1 MNGHNICHWCIIAIS
16 VQIFDFPAAQ
26 PIPNGNNKEPPP
38 VAPKPSREKRS
49 SVDGL
54 LDMLEGTVPDTP
66 NENYRRYVCH
76 TTPPPFKTT
85 LYNPVLHHYKIT
97 NSCIRNTYHRA
108 RPLCV
113 FMLLYEPP
121 STITVYYNHI
131 PPSVTSYNNHPL
143 IMYR

>member
-76 TTPPPFKTT
+76 TTPPPIKTT
-85 LYNPVLHHYKIT
+85 LPYIIQCY
-97 NSCIRNTYHRA
+97 
-108 RPLCV
+108 
-113 FMLLYEPP
+113 
-121 STITVYYNHI
+121 TITRLQTVASGTHTTELG
-131 PPSVTSYNNHPL
+131 PSVCLCYFMNPPAPLQCITTTSLPL
-143 IMYR
+143 WLLITITP